1 MNENIQT
8 MKMLVLNAASWTS
21 SIATFQVANDTLHF
35 VATVGSIIVSGLSA
49 WGIIKQAKN
58 LERLSK
64 EKPKDPTR
72 PN

>member
-49 WGIIKQAKN
+49 WWIIKQAKN

>member
-1 MNENIQT
+1 MNDNIQT
-8 MKMLVLNAASWTS
+8 IKMLSLNAASWTS

-49 WGIIKQAKN
+49 WWIIKQAKN

-64 EKPKDPTR
+64 EKQEGPIQPK
-72 PN
+72 

>member
-1 MNENIQT
+1 
-8 MKMLVLNAASWTS
+8 
-21 SIATFQVANDTLHF
+21 VANDTLHF

-49 WGIIKQAKN
+49 WWIIKQAKN